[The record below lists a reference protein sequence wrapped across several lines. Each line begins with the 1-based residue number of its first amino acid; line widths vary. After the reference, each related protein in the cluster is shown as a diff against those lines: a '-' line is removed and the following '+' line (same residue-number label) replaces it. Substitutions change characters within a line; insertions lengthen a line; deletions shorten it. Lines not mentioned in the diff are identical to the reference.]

1 MDFMT
6 NIKTNYNSAN
16 NSANNSD
23 YYLANKPVLVER
35 NVKYFL
41 GETLKRCHKFK
52 EQHINFFYNIGLAI
66 AFFTIFSIILFFNYK
81 GGKTAKEANIKRQKD
96 KEQIIKQLLRIK
108 QQNIDDRKM
117 QGNLIT
123 NLPTFN
129 RM

>member
-1 MDFMT
+1 MDFMSD
-6 NIKTNYNSAN
+6 IKTSYNSI
-16 NSANNSD
+16 SNSD
-23 YYLANKPVLVER
+23 YISGGKPLLVEG

-41 GETLKRCHKFK
+41 GETLKRCHNFK
-52 EQHINFFYNIGLAI
+52 EQHINFFYNIALAVG
-66 AFFTIFSIILFFNYK
+66 FFLLFGIILFFNYK

-96 KEQIIKQLLRIK
+96 KEQIIKQLIRIK
-108 QQNIDDRKM
+108 QQNIDDKKM